1 MYLQIIQIKYNEY
14 AIQRELSSK
23 YSAQEWP
30 KSHSLFLR
38 GYIEIK
44 ELKSLIEAKVNTL
57 GYDLVE
63 LSYSRTN
70 GQDLLSI
77 VVDKE
82 SEIDMNMIV
91 EVTNELN
98 AYLDELNPFEK
109 PYTLDLSSLGAE
121 KPLKVEKLNAYVGK
135 YVNVHLVNP
144 IKGENIYEGDL
155 KEVNDDRIVI
165 TYRQKTRSIDLEIL
179 KSNIYKIRLA
189 IKF

>member
-1 MYLQIIQIKYNEY
+1 MVLN
-14 AIQRELSSK
+14 
-23 YSAQEWP
+23 
-30 KSHSLFLR
+30 
-38 GYIEIK
+38 
-44 ELKSLIEAKVNTL
+44 ELKKLIEAKLNTL

-63 LSYSRTN
+63 FNFGNDTLTV
-70 GQDLLSI
+70 

-98 AYLDELNPFEK
+98 AYLDEINPFEK

-121 KPLKVEKLNAYVGK
+121 KPLKVERLSGYVGK
-135 YVNVHLVNP
+135 YINVHLINP

-155 KEVNDDRIVI
+155 KEVDDDKIII

>member
-1 MYLQIIQIKYNEY
+1 M
-14 AIQRELSSK
+14 EL
-23 YSAQEWP
+23 
-30 KSHSLFLR
+30 
-38 GYIEIK
+38 K
-44 ELKSLIEAKVNTL
+44 ELKSLIEKEISKL
-57 GYDLVE
+57 GYELVE
-63 LSYSRTN
+63 FSYTHNN
-70 GQDLLSI
+70 GQDVLSV
-77 VVDKE
+77 VVDQE
-82 SEIDMNMIV
+82 QEIDMNMIV
-91 EVTNELN
+91 DLTNALN
-98 AYLDELNPFEK
+98 AYLDELNPFDK

-155 KEVNDDRIVI
+155 KEVNDDKIII

>member
-1 MYLQIIQIKYNEY
+1 MVLN
-14 AIQRELSSK
+14 
-23 YSAQEWP
+23 
-30 KSHSLFLR
+30 
-38 GYIEIK
+38 
-44 ELKSLIEAKVNTL
+44 ELKKLIEAKLNTL

-63 LSYSRTN
+63 FSFGNDTLTV
-70 GQDLLSI
+70 

-98 AYLDELNPFEK
+98 AYLDEINPFEK

-121 KPLKVEKLNAYVGK
+121 KPLKVERLSAYVGK
-135 YVNVHLVNP
+135 YVNVHLINP

-155 KEVNDDRIVI
+155 KEVDDDRIII

>member
-1 MYLQIIQIKYNEY
+1 MV
-14 AIQRELSSK
+14 LS
-23 YSAQEWP
+23 
-30 KSHSLFLR
+30 
-38 GYIEIK
+38 
-44 ELKSLIEAKVNTL
+44 ELKKLIEDKLNTL
-57 GYDLVE
+57 GYELVE
-63 LSYSRTN
+63 FSY
-70 GQDLLSI
+70 GQDTLTV

-91 EVTNELN
+91 DVTNELN

-121 KPLKVEKLNAYVGK
+121 KPLKVERLNAYVGK

-155 KEVNDDRIVI
+155 KEVDDDRIII
-165 TYRQKTRSIDLEIL
+165 TYRQKTRSIDLEVL

>member
-1 MYLQIIQIKYNEY
+1 MVLN
-14 AIQRELSSK
+14 
-23 YSAQEWP
+23 
-30 KSHSLFLR
+30 
-38 GYIEIK
+38 
-44 ELKSLIEAKVNTL
+44 ELKKLIEAKLNTL

-63 LSYSRTN
+63 FAFGNDTLTV
-70 GQDLLSI
+70 

-98 AYLDELNPFEK
+98 AYLDEINPFEK

-121 KPLKVEKLNAYVGK
+121 KPLKVERLNASVGK
-135 YVNVHLVNP
+135 YVNVHLTNP

-155 KEVNDDRIVI
+155 KEVDDDKIII

>member
-1 MYLQIIQIKYNEY
+1 MVLN
-14 AIQRELSSK
+14 
-23 YSAQEWP
+23 
-30 KSHSLFLR
+30 
-38 GYIEIK
+38 
-44 ELKSLIEAKVNTL
+44 ELKKLIEAKLNTL

-63 LSYSRTN
+63 FNFGNDTLSV
-70 GQDLLSI
+70 

-98 AYLDELNPFEK
+98 AYLDEINPFEK

-121 KPLKVEKLNAYVGK
+121 KPLKVERLSAYVGK
-135 YVNVHLVNP
+135 YVNVHLINP

-155 KEVNDDRIVI
+155 KEVDDDRIII

>member
-1 MYLQIIQIKYNEY
+1 MV
-14 AIQRELSSK
+14 LS
-23 YSAQEWP
+23 
-30 KSHSLFLR
+30 
-38 GYIEIK
+38 
-44 ELKSLIEAKVNTL
+44 ELKKLIETKLNTL

-63 LSYSRTN
+63 FSFGNDT
-70 GQDLLSI
+70 LSI

-121 KPLKVEKLNAYVGK
+121 KPLKVERLNAYVGK

-155 KEVNDDRIVI
+155 KEVDDDKIII
-165 TYRQKTRSIDLEIL
+165 TYRQKTRSIDLEVL

>member
-1 MYLQIIQIKYNEY
+1 MV
-14 AIQRELSSK
+14 LS
-23 YSAQEWP
+23 
-30 KSHSLFLR
+30 
-38 GYIEIK
+38 
-44 ELKSLIEAKVNTL
+44 ELKKLIETKLNTL
-57 GYDLVE
+57 GYELVE
-63 LSYSRTN
+63 FSY
-70 GQDLLSI
+70 GQDTLTV

-91 EVTNELN
+91 DVTNELN

-121 KPLKVEKLNAYVGK
+121 KPLKVERLNAYVGK

-155 KEVNDDRIVI
+155 KEVDDDKIII
-165 TYRQKTRSIDLEIL
+165 TYRQKTRSIDLEVL

>member
-1 MYLQIIQIKYNEY
+1 MVLN
-14 AIQRELSSK
+14 
-23 YSAQEWP
+23 
-30 KSHSLFLR
+30 
-38 GYIEIK
+38 
-44 ELKSLIEAKVNTL
+44 ELKKLIEAKLNTL

-63 LSYSRTN
+63 FNFGNDTLTV
-70 GQDLLSI
+70 

-98 AYLDELNPFEK
+98 TYLDEINPFEK

-121 KPLKVEKLNAYVGK
+121 KPLKVERLSAYVGK
-135 YVNVHLVNP
+135 YVNVHLINP

-155 KEVNDDRIVI
+155 KEVDDDKIII
-165 TYRQKTRSIDLEIL
+165 TYRQKTRSIDLEVL

>member
-1 MYLQIIQIKYNEY
+1 MVLN
-14 AIQRELSSK
+14 
-23 YSAQEWP
+23 
-30 KSHSLFLR
+30 
-38 GYIEIK
+38 
-44 ELKSLIEAKVNTL
+44 ELKKLIEAKLNTL

-63 LSYSRTN
+63 FNFGNDTLTV
-70 GQDLLSI
+70 

-98 AYLDELNPFEK
+98 AYLDEINPFEK

-121 KPLKVEKLNAYVGK
+121 KPLKVERLSAYVGK
-135 YVNVHLVNP
+135 YVNVHLINP

-155 KEVNDDRIVI
+155 KEVDDDKIII

>member
-1 MYLQIIQIKYNEY
+1 MVLN
-14 AIQRELSSK
+14 
-23 YSAQEWP
+23 
-30 KSHSLFLR
+30 
-38 GYIEIK
+38 
-44 ELKSLIEAKVNTL
+44 ELKKLIEAKLNTL

-63 LSYSRTN
+63 FNFGNDTLSV
-70 GQDLLSI
+70 

-91 EVTNELN
+91 DVTNELN

-121 KPLKVEKLNAYVGK
+121 KPLKVERLNAYVGK

-155 KEVNDDRIVI
+155 KEVDDDKIII
-165 TYRQKTRSIDLEIL
+165 TYRQKTRSIDLEVL

>member
-1 MYLQIIQIKYNEY
+1 MV
-14 AIQRELSSK
+14 LS
-23 YSAQEWP
+23 
-30 KSHSLFLR
+30 
-38 GYIEIK
+38 
-44 ELKSLIEAKVNTL
+44 ELKKLIESKLNTL

-63 LSYSRTN
+63 FAFGNDTLT
-70 GQDLLSI
+70 I

-91 EVTNELN
+91 DVTNELN
-98 AYLDELNPFEK
+98 AYLDEINPFEK

-121 KPLKVEKLNAYVGK
+121 KPLKVERLNAYVGK

-155 KEVNDDRIVI
+155 KEVDDDKIII
-165 TYRQKTRSIDLEIL
+165 TYRQKTRSIDLEVL

>member
-1 MYLQIIQIKYNEY
+1 MVLN
-14 AIQRELSSK
+14 
-23 YSAQEWP
+23 
-30 KSHSLFLR
+30 
-38 GYIEIK
+38 
-44 ELKSLIEAKVNTL
+44 ELKKLVETKLNAL
-57 GYDLVE
+57 GYELVE
-63 LSYSRTN
+63 FNY
-70 GQDLLSI
+70 GQDTLRV

-121 KPLKVEKLNAYVGK
+121 KPLKVERLNAYVGK

-155 KEVNDDRIVI
+155 KEVDDNKIII
-165 TYRQKTRSIDLEIL
+165 TYRQKTRSIDLEVL

>member
-1 MYLQIIQIKYNEY
+1 MFFFVLL
-14 AIQRELSSK
+14 LS
-23 YSAQEWP
+23 
-30 KSHSLFLR
+30 
-38 GYIEIK
+38 
-44 ELKSLIEAKVNTL
+44 ELKKLIEDKLNTL
-57 GYDLVE
+57 GYELVE
-63 LSYSRTN
+63 FSY
-70 GQDLLSI
+70 GQDTLTV

-91 EVTNELN
+91 DVTNELN

-121 KPLKVEKLNAYVGK
+121 KPLKVERLNAYVGK

-155 KEVNDDRIVI
+155 KEVDDDKIII
-165 TYRQKTRSIDLEIL
+165 TYRQKTRSIDLEVL

>member
-1 MYLQIIQIKYNEY
+1 MVLN
-14 AIQRELSSK
+14 
-23 YSAQEWP
+23 
-30 KSHSLFLR
+30 
-38 GYIEIK
+38 
-44 ELKSLIEAKVNTL
+44 ELKKLIEAKLNTL

-63 LSYSRTN
+63 FNFGNDTLTV
-70 GQDLLSI
+70 

-98 AYLDELNPFEK
+98 AYLDEINPFEK

-121 KPLKVEKLNAYVGK
+121 KPLKVERLNAYVGK
-135 YVNVHLVNP
+135 YVNVHLTNP
-144 IKGENIYEGDL
+144 IKGENNYEGDL
-155 KEVNDDRIVI
+155 KEVDDDKIII

>member
-1 MYLQIIQIKYNEY
+1 M
-14 AIQRELSSK
+14 EL
-23 YSAQEWP
+23 
-30 KSHSLFLR
+30 
-38 GYIEIK
+38 K
-44 ELKSLIEAKVNTL
+44 ELKSLIEKRVNNL
-57 GYDLVE
+57 GYELVE
-63 LSYSRTN
+63 LSF
-70 GQDLLSI
+70 GQDTLTI

-91 EVTNELN
+91 DLTNNLN
-98 AYLDELNPFEK
+98 TYLDELNPFEK

-121 KPLKVEKLNAYVGK
+121 KPLKVERLSAYIGK

-155 KEVNDDRIVI
+155 KMVDDDRIII

>member
-1 MYLQIIQIKYNEY
+1 MVLN
-14 AIQRELSSK
+14 
-23 YSAQEWP
+23 
-30 KSHSLFLR
+30 
-38 GYIEIK
+38 
-44 ELKSLIEAKVNTL
+44 ELKKLIEAKLNAL

-63 LSYSRTN
+63 FAFGNDTLTV
-70 GQDLLSI
+70 

-82 SEIDMNMIV
+82 SEIDINMIV
-91 EVTNELN
+91 DVTNKLN
-98 AYLDELNPFEK
+98 AYLDEINPFEK

-121 KPLKVEKLNAYVGK
+121 KPLKVERLSAYVGK
-135 YVNVHLVNP
+135 YVNVHLTNP

-155 KEVNDDRIVI
+155 KEVDDDKSII

>member
-1 MYLQIIQIKYNEY
+1 MVLN
-14 AIQRELSSK
+14 
-23 YSAQEWP
+23 
-30 KSHSLFLR
+30 
-38 GYIEIK
+38 
-44 ELKSLIEAKVNTL
+44 ELKKLIEAKLNAL

-63 LSYSRTN
+63 FAFGNDTLTV
-70 GQDLLSI
+70 

-91 EVTNELN
+91 DVTNELN
-98 AYLDELNPFEK
+98 AYLDEINPFEK

-121 KPLKVEKLNAYVGK
+121 KPLKVERLSAYVDK
-135 YVNVHLVNP
+135 YVNVHLTNP

-155 KEVNDDRIVI
+155 KEVDDDKIII

>member
-1 MYLQIIQIKYNEY
+1 MVLN
-14 AIQRELSSK
+14 
-23 YSAQEWP
+23 
-30 KSHSLFLR
+30 
-38 GYIEIK
+38 
-44 ELKSLIEAKVNTL
+44 ELKKLIEAKLNTL

-63 LSYSRTN
+63 FNFGNDTLSV
-70 GQDLLSI
+70 

-98 AYLDELNPFEK
+98 AYLDEINPFEK

-121 KPLKVEKLNAYVGK
+121 KPLKVERLSAYVGK
-135 YVNVHLVNP
+135 YVNVHLINP

-155 KEVNDDRIVI
+155 KEVDDDKIII

>member
-1 MYLQIIQIKYNEY
+1 MVLN
-14 AIQRELSSK
+14 
-23 YSAQEWP
+23 
-30 KSHSLFLR
+30 
-38 GYIEIK
+38 
-44 ELKSLIEAKVNTL
+44 ELKKLIEAKLNTL

-63 LSYSRTN
+63 FAFGNDTLTV
-70 GQDLLSI
+70 

-91 EVTNELN
+91 DVTNELN
-98 AYLDELNPFEK
+98 AYLDEINPFEK

-121 KPLKVEKLNAYVGK
+121 KPLKVERLNAYVGK

-155 KEVNDDRIVI
+155 KEVDDDKIII

>member
-1 MYLQIIQIKYNEY
+1 MV
-14 AIQRELSSK
+14 LS
-23 YSAQEWP
+23 
-30 KSHSLFLR
+30 
-38 GYIEIK
+38 
-44 ELKSLIEAKVNTL
+44 ELKKLIEDKLNTL
-57 GYDLVE
+57 GYELVE
-63 LSYSRTN
+63 FSY
-70 GQDLLSI
+70 GQDTLTV

-91 EVTNELN
+91 DVTNELN

-121 KPLKVEKLNAYVGK
+121 KPLKVERLNAYVGK

-144 IKGENIYEGDL
+144 IQGENIYEGDL
-155 KEVNDDRIVI
+155 KEVDDDRIII
-165 TYRQKTRSIDLEIL
+165 TYRQKTRSIDLEVL

>member
-1 MYLQIIQIKYNEY
+1 MVLN
-14 AIQRELSSK
+14 
-23 YSAQEWP
+23 
-30 KSHSLFLR
+30 
-38 GYIEIK
+38 
-44 ELKSLIEAKVNTL
+44 ELKKLIETKLNAL
-57 GYDLVE
+57 GYELVE
-63 LSYSRTN
+63 FNYGKDTLTV
-70 GQDLLSI
+70 

-82 SEIDMNMIV
+82 SEIDMNKIV

-121 KPLKVEKLNAYVGK
+121 KPLKVERLGAYVGK

-155 KEVNDDRIVI
+155 KEVDDDKIII
-165 TYRQKTRSIDLEIL
+165 TYRQKTRSIDLEVL

>member
-1 MYLQIIQIKYNEY
+1 MV
-14 AIQRELSSK
+14 LS
-23 YSAQEWP
+23 
-30 KSHSLFLR
+30 
-38 GYIEIK
+38 
-44 ELKSLIEAKVNTL
+44 ELKKLIEDKLNTL
-57 GYDLVE
+57 GYELVE
-63 LSYSRTN
+63 FSY
-70 GQDLLSI
+70 GQDTLT
-77 VVDKE
+77 VVVNKE

-98 AYLDELNPFEK
+98 AYLDEINPFEK

-121 KPLKVEKLNAYVGK
+121 KPLKVERLNAYVGK

-155 KEVNDDRIVI
+155 KEVDDDKIII
-165 TYRQKTRSIDLEIL
+165 TYRQKTRSIDLEVL

>member
-1 MYLQIIQIKYNEY
+1 MV
-14 AIQRELSSK
+14 LS
-23 YSAQEWP
+23 
-30 KSHSLFLR
+30 
-38 GYIEIK
+38 
-44 ELKSLIEAKVNTL
+44 ELKKLIEDKLNTL
-57 GYDLVE
+57 GYELVE
-63 LSYSRTN
+63 FSY
-70 GQDLLSI
+70 GQDTLTV

-91 EVTNELN
+91 DVTNELN

-121 KPLKVEKLNAYVGK
+121 KPLKVERLSAYVGK

-155 KEVNDDRIVI
+155 KEVDDDKIII
-165 TYRQKTRSIDLEIL
+165 TYRQKTRSIDLEVL